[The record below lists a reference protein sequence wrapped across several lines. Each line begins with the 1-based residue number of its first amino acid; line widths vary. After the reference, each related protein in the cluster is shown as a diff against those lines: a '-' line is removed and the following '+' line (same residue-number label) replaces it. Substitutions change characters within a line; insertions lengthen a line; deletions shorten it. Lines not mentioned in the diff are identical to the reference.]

1 MVRTCGST
9 PSPITSPGDQLF
21 TSGASEGSAT
31 AAATTILAR
40 RSKDSKNSAS
50 AVVLSKLLQY
60 TTTRP

>member
-1 MVRTCGST
+1 MFALCTLSWRPT
-9 PSPITSPGDQLF
+9 L

-40 RSKDSKNSAS
+40 YSKDSKKRAS

-60 TTTRP
+60 TITRP